1 MFPDNRSPK
10 RMIFLSAAKI
20 SQKDDD
26 TDPGSCG
33 MLSPLNTSDMK
44 FMKHEVY
51 GSMNFLKE
59 GANMKSLNSMK
70 VFVMGTL
77 SIGSFTSAALICAT
91 AQELPR
97 VYDASMPRDQQITLA
112 ESAAPAEV
120 SSKATVYV
128 LGPKGYEKAREG
140 TNGFNCF
147 VGRHFVKPAETTIEP
162 QCFDAEGSRT
172 LLPVVLREEELRTNG
187 KSEADIKAD
196 VASGYKDGRYQHPS
210 KPGLLYMMSSQ
221 NRLSA
226 ITERGTGI
234 FPPHLMFYAPN
245 MTAKDIGLAQPE
257 LDKLDYLGMTHP
269 GEGDNLIVVIPVGSK
284 SPAETAGR

>member
-1 MFPDNRSPK
+1 MR
-10 RMIFLSAAKI
+10 
-20 SQKDDD
+20 
-26 TDPGSCG
+26 
-33 MLSPLNTSDMK
+33 
-44 FMKHEVY
+44 
-51 GSMNFLKE
+51 
-59 GANMKSLNSMK
+59 SLNSMK
-70 VFVMGTL
+70 VFVVGTL
-77 SIGSFTSAALICAT
+77 SIGLFSSTALIHAT

-140 TNGFNCF
+140 TNGFSCF

-172 LLPVVLREEELRTNG
+172 LLLVYMHGEELRTNG
-187 KSEADIKAD
+187 KSEAEIKAD
-196 VASGYKDGRYQHPS
+196 VANGYKEGRYQYPS
-210 KPGLLYMMSSQ
+210 KPGFLYMMSSR

-226 ITERGTGI
+226 IPEHGTGI

-245 MTAKDIGLAQPE
+245 MTTKDIGFDAQPN
-257 LDKLDYLGMTHP
+257 LDYLGMTHP
-269 GEGDNLIVVIPVGSK
+269 GAGDNLIVVIPAASK
-284 SPAETAGR
+284 SPADVAGR